1 MEKEDPY
8 SAIGHYQTAIEF
20 DDDAYIHFK
29 LSTAYLKI
37 ADYTNAL
44 FQSEKTR
51 KDRKFVDLRNQA
63 TYRSAELLKRNGRYY
78 EAIELL
84 NVFEYMIYVIS
95 NASEDEIFAKNN

>member
-1 MEKEDPY
+1 MKKQLLFFLFLLPLLSLGQSKEAYLKAGDACMVKEDPY

-51 KDRKFVDLRNQA
+51 
-63 TYRSAELLKRNGRYY
+63 T
-78 EAIELL
+78 
-84 NVFEYMIYVIS
+84 
-95 NASEDEIFAKNN
+95 IFAG